1 MNSTGALKV
10 ARALSVAMLC
20 VLAAGPIPEAG
31 AADVSSV
38 QAELDEAAAEYSRLE
53 TELGETVDR
62 KARVKAELAEA
73 QDIIADR
80 GNQIQVRA
88 GHIYKSGGVST
99 FFSNMLLSED
109 PATFFRRMY
118 FIEVLGRSDRE
129 LVGSLRVM
137 QSRSDE
143 LLEDLDQTIA
153 RQKELV
159 ERQREKRRELA
170 AKLKGA
176 RGAARVSKIRSFPAF
191 SIPID
196 GSNAFADTWG
206 APRSGGRRHQGTDV
220 MASCGAPVV
229 AVTDGVITRLN
240 SGGNGGIMAY
250 LRAVNGDVFFYAHL
264 RSYAPGISTGSRVSA
279 GQRIG
284 ENGNTGNARG
294 GPCHVHFEWHPG
306 GGRPKNPY
314 PLLAAA
320 R

>member
-1 MNSTGALKV
+1 MNSTWAFRV
-10 ARALSVAMLC
+10 VRAFGVAMLC
-20 VLAAGPIPEAG
+20 VLTIAPVPGAG

-38 QAELDEAAAEYSRLE
+38 QSELDEAAAEYSRLE

-62 KARVKAELAEA
+62 KERVEAELAQA
-73 QDIIADR
+73 QDVIAER
-80 GNQIQVRA
+80 GDQMQMRA
-88 GHIYKSGGVST
+88 GRIYKTGGVST
-99 FFSNMLLSED
+99 FLSNLLLSED
-109 PATFFRRMY
+109 PSTFFRRMY
-118 FIEVLGRSDRE
+118 FMEVLGRSDRR
-129 LVGSLRVM
+129 LVGTLQVM

-143 LLEDLDQTIA
+143 LLADLDETIE
-153 RQKELV
+153 RQERLV
-159 ERQREKRRELA
+159 EQQRDKRRQLEA
-170 AKLKGA
+170 RLKGA
-176 RGAARVSKIRSFPAF
+176 RGAARVSRIRSFSAF

-196 GSNAFADTWG
+196 GPTAFANTWG

-229 AVTDGVITRLN
+229 AVTDGVITRLH

-250 LRAVNGDVFFYAHL
+250 LRAGNGDVFFYAHL

-284 ENGNTGNARG
+284 DNGNTGNARG

-306 GGRPKNPY
+306 GGRPRNPY